1 MQQYRDYLFDL
12 YGTLADVKTDE
23 SPAAFW
29 ERTAEDAR
37 LSCGGET
44 LQTAYLSLCAD
55 EVNRLHAA
63 HPEVPE
69 PLIEPELLQVF
80 SRLRSRFGGVD
91 AQSFARLFRKHSTVF
106 LRPMPHALETLDAL
120 RARGRRVF
128 LLSNA
133 QSCFTNDELVSLGLA
148 GRFDGVYFAA
158 GLHPLDI
165 MKHPGEADEFKSFAE
180 APRFVAVGEIGLDYY
195 YERDTREK
203 QLEVF
208 RSFLELALHLDRPA
222 IIHTRDVD
230 GSMLAYDDAY
240 GILSDFAHAGGQFV
254 LHSFAGSIADFE
266 RFDALGAYFG
276 CGGMVTFKKADNIRA
291 LALRYPEDRILL
303 ETDSP
308 YLAPVPFRGQENHPG
323 FLPWTAH
330 ALAALRGWSMKTT
343 AALTTSNAKRFFRIP
358 PDDEEHK

>member
-1 MQQYRDYLFDL
+1 MQQYRDIIFDL

-44 LQTAYLSLCAD
+44 LKTAYLSLCAD

-148 GRFDGVYFAA
+148 GRFDGVLLSSDAGVKKPYFGIFERLLSTCGIDRETALMVGNDAVADIGGATAA
-158 GLHPLDI
+158 GL
-165 MKHPGEADEFKSFAE
+165 KTA
-180 APRFVAVGEIGLDYY
+180 Y
-195 YERDTREK
+195 
-203 QLEVF
+203 
-208 RSFLELALHLDRPA
+208 
-222 IIHTRDVD
+222 IHTWSSGARPKTLPP
-230 GSMLAYDDAY
+230 SCTE
-240 GILSDFAHAGGQFV
+240 ISD
-254 LHSFAGSIADFE
+254 L
-266 RFDALGAYFG
+266 FD
-276 CGGMVTFKKADNIRA
+276 
-291 LALRYPEDRILL
+291 LL
-303 ETDSP
+303 
-308 YLAPVPFRGQENHPG
+308 
-323 FLPWTAH
+323 
-330 ALAALRGWSMKTT
+330 
-343 AALTTSNAKRFFRIP
+343 
-358 PDDEEHK
+358 